1 MLRPAASKF
10 PLTSAP
16 FTAPT
21 AMRAPQTLA
30 DRLSRLFATIA
41 EEHGR
46 ARTAETRFEELGQQ
60 KPGSADQVKRELFR

>member
-1 MLRPAASKF
+1 
-10 PLTSAP
+10 
-16 FTAPT
+16 
-21 AMRAPQTLA
+21 MRAPQTLA